1 MALDSTCRVTG
12 EMTALQRGLWR
23 RRKAFGVFCG
33 FWEPPTGSIRWT
45 QRRRSQRGPRPHRLL
60 DLLLCLTP
68 LHSLPFPG
76 FPAPAPKHSVW
87 FLVLGSSLLR
97 PAPALFA
104 HSSFPLLSLLA
115 VCLWARPLRV
125 GMLLLFTSLSLV
137 RFLRH
142 IHSLLSPVTSQ
153 PHGAVAVLS
162 LPCPLE
168 ASSE

>member
-1 MALDSTCRVTG
+1 MCSVVSGSHRWAPSGEHRGAGASAGPAHTGCWTC
-12 EMTALQRGLWR
+12 
-23 RRKAFGVFCG
+23 C
-33 FWEPPTGSIRWT
+33 
-45 QRRRSQRGPRPHRLL
+45 
-60 DLLLCLTP
+60 CLTP

-76 FPAPAPKHSVW
+76 FPALAPKHSVW